1 MQKTATTVKV
11 SSKYQIAI
19 PPAVREE
26 AKIEPGMEFEI
37 EISSR
42 GLRLIP
48 VKPLTSL
55 RGTVRR
61 DDSIPLREK
70 DAPE

>member
-1 MQKTATTVKV
+1 MPQPATTVKV
-11 SSKYQIAI
+11 SSKYQIAL

-26 AKIEPGMEFEI
+26 AKIEPGMEYEI
-37 EISSR
+37 EISGS

-48 VKPLTSL
+48 VKPLAAL

-61 DDSIPLREK
+61 DDAVPLREK
-70 DAPE
+70 DDPE